1 MDSENVAQQADISG
15 KYITVTPAVWAIKGG
30 QFWGTLG
37 LTAAGRLEFT
47 LQGGKL
53 IFSAPLASIKYRF
66 LTSQV
71 IMPIVV
77 GSRTYK
83 IQFYRFYLPGLIN
96 LPSVS
101 RYIAA
106 REGSPNIKTWK
117 KALAEFTPPPPD
129 TNPIIAAHLPGYLVS
144 SAQLGRQGVGFFV
157 CYSIIIGIAILL
169 VSGLSQ
175 TQVRVLRAFGLMLAA
190 SIVAWIIGGNI
201 WLMRRYKKLTAATLP
216 APSPGDLATS
226 PEDTL
231 PPGTPPSGSL
241 GISTA
246 GAYLLGLVLVGA
258 IFGLPYL
265 VIYVVSHI
273 K

>member
-1 MDSENVAQQADISG
+1 MDSGDISQQ
-15 KYITVTPAVWAIKGG
+15 TVAAGSYVTATPAVWAIQGG

-47 LQGGKL
+47 LKDDKL
-53 IFSAPLASIKYRF
+53 IFSAPLASVKYRF

-71 IMPIVV
+71 ILPIVV

-83 IQFYRFYLPGLIN
+83 IQFYRYYLPGLVN
-96 LPSVS
+96 LPSVN

-106 REGSPNIKTWK
+106 RQGSPNIRAWK
-117 KALAEFTPPPPD
+117 RALAEFTPPPPD
-129 TNPIIAAHLPGYLVS
+129 TNPLIAAHLPGYLVP

-157 CYSIIIGIAILL
+157 CYSIIMGIAILL

-175 TQVRVLRAFGLMLAA
+175 TQVRVPRAFDLMLAVG
-190 SIVAWIIGGNI
+190 VAVWIIGGNI
-201 WLMRRYKKLTAATLP
+201 WLMRRYKKLTTTALP
-216 APSPGDLATS
+216 TPSSEDLATS
-226 PEDTL
+226 PEDVL
-231 PPGTPPSGSL
+231 PPGTPPLGSL

-246 GAYLLGLVLVGA
+246 GAYLLGLLLAGA

-265 VIYVVSHI
+265 VIYLASN
-273 K
+273 